1 MPIVAKSELAR
12 RTIARAA
19 DAAKNVSSVSPAG
32 KPASRATPSVAH
44 ADAERASPDADAPA
58 ASTRTKRRGH
68 AVKDEDGKWQ
78 PTGDYGH
85 GFARTPEHSRFKPGG
100 KGGPGRPKGSVS
112 HDKLLAKHLSQK
124 REVSLNGRRQQ
135 LTARELLIMT
145 TVKAAL
151 EGKDKH
157 ARAYVLAQN
166 ERLFRSQENAE
177 DLASA
182 SSLSSSDALSLAEF
196 EEELRERLRAELK
209 GERDA
214 GEGEGR

>member
-12 RTIARAA
+12 RAAARAA
-19 DAAKNVSSVSPAG
+19 AITKNASAASPARESA
-32 KPASRATPSVAH
+32 PQAMPSVAS
-44 ADAERASPDADAPA
+44 AEHVSPNAEASA
-58 ASTRTKRRGH
+58 ASTRATRRGH
-68 AVKDEDGKWQ
+68 AVKDENGKWQ

-85 GFARTPEHSRFKPGG
+85 GFARPPEHSRFEPGG

-124 REVSLNGRRQQ
+124 REVSLNGQRQR
-135 LTARELLIMT
+135 LAARELVIMT

-166 ERLFRSQENAE
+166 ERLFRSPENAE
-177 DLASA
+177 DVASA
-182 SSLSSSDALSLAEF
+182 SMLSASDALSIAEF
-196 EEELRERLRAELK
+196 EEELRERLRAELRA
-209 GERDA
+209 ERDA
-214 GEGEGR
+214 EEGEGL